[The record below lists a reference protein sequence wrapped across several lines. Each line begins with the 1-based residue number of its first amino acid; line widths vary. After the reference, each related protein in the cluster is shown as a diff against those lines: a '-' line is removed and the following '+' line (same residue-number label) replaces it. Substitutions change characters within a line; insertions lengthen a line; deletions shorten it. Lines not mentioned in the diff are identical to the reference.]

1 MLRCVL
7 WIPACLAFVIL
18 LVLPAG
24 AAELQDVVAAVEAP
38 FRAETAA
45 HRRINDYRAD
55 FVQESHIVS
64 LNRLQQVAGMVV
76 VRFEATG
83 SAEPKVL
90 FRWEYQPPAQQQ
102 IVSDGETVWVYLPE
116 NNQVIKTEAAKLL
129 QPGESNPTTFLTGL
143 GNLARDFEIS
153 WAEPQRNAAGDYRL
167 ELVPRQTSPLIS
179 KLFLVIDQAAVEAFL
194 QPKAGPAAAPLF
206 PVLSA
211 TVADMNNN
219 RSILT
224 FANVVVNIDPSPA
237 SFRFVIPEGVDVVDS
252 LDTPAGF

>member
-1 MLRCVL
+1 MLRSL
-7 WIPACLAFVIL
+7 LLIPARLNV
-18 LVLPAG
+18 LVPLRLTAG
-24 AAELQDVVAAVEAP
+24 AVELQDVVAAVEAP
-38 FRAETAA
+38 FQAEAEA
-45 HRRINDYRAD
+45 GRRINDYRAD
-55 FVQESHIVS
+55 FVQESHIIS

-83 SAEPKVL
+83 SAEPKVM

-143 GNLARDFEIS
+143 GNLARDFEIH
-153 WAEPQRNAAGDYRL
+153 WAEPQQNAAGDYRL
-167 ELVPRQTSPLIS
+167 ELLPRQTSPLIS
-179 KLFLVIDQAAVEAFL
+179 KLYLVIDQAAVEAFL
-194 QPKAGPAAAPLF
+194 QPAASHAAPPLF

-211 TVADMNNN
+211 TVADMNKN

-224 FANVVVNIDPSPA
+224 FANVVVNIDPAPE
-237 SFRFVIPEGVDVVDS
+237 SFQFVIPEGVDVVDS
-252 LDTPAGF
+252 LDMSTGF

>member
-1 MLRCVL
+1 MLRSL
-7 WIPACLAFVIL
+7 LLIPACLTFVVL
-18 LVLPAG
+18 LGCPAE
-24 AAELQDVVAAVEAP
+24 AVELQDVVAAVEAP
-38 FRAETAA
+38 FQAETEAGK
-45 HRRINDYRAD
+45 RINDYRAD
-55 FVQESHIVS
+55 FVQESHIIS

-83 SAEPKVL
+83 SPEPKTL

-143 GNLARDFEIS
+143 GNLARDFEIH

-167 ELVPRQTSPLIS
+167 ELLPRQKNPLIS
-179 KLFLVIDQAAVEAFL
+179 RLYLVIDQAAVEAFL
-194 QPKAGPAAAPLF
+194 QPAEGSTAPPLF

-237 SFRFVIPEGVDVVDS
+237 SFQFFVPEGVDVVDS
-252 LDTPAGF
+252 LDTAAGF